1 MNLFQR
7 FFKTILPKQWAHDM
21 EMSSRQ
27 WVVTCPNCAKETS
40 IWEMGG
46 IRWGA
51 SGKSATRI
59 KCSQC
64 SKKSWV
70 VLHKKQEVPVPERE
84 VELEELV
91 NRV

>member
-1 MNLFQR
+1 MNAFQR

-27 WVVTCPNCAKETS
+27 WMVKCPNCSKETS

-51 SGKSATRI
+51 SGKSGTRI
-59 KCSQC
+59 KCAQC
-64 SKKSWV
+64 GKKSWV
-70 VLHKKQEVPVPERE
+70 TLYKKQEVPVPERE
-84 VELEELV
+84 VEFDEIV
-91 NRV
+91 NW

>member
-7 FFKTILPKQWAHDM
+7 FFKRILPKQMAHEM

-27 WVVTCPNCAKETS
+27 WMVKCPNCAKETS

-64 SKKSWV
+64 GQKSWV
-70 VLHKKQEVPVPERE
+70 VLYKKQEVPVPERE
-84 VELEELV
+84 VELDEIV
-91 NRV
+91 NKV